1 MTTELTGK
9 EIRLESADGTIFLPE
24 GSVDL
29 PQLTRDMK
37 ARWGVALLA
46 GGVAACGIVNVVAN
60 GVNFVRNCA
69 NEQIL
74 RTAVGYPTGGLVEC
88 LTETPHMLQAFFR

>member
-1 MTTELTGK
+1 MENDDK
-9 EIRLESADGTIFLPE
+9 RIRLESADGTIFLPE

-46 GGVAACGIVNVVAN
+46 GGGAACGLGLLVIE
-60 GVNFVRNCA
+60 GMNFVRGCA
-69 NEQIL
+69 NELVL
-74 RTAVGYPTGGLVEC
+74 RSAMGYTDPTLVEC
-88 LTETPHMLQAFFR
+88 ATESWHMLQAFFR